1 MADDDRRVS
10 PRHAAYVGAEIDTG
24 DAPARA
30 AITHDGSAT
39 GLLLL
44 TRSELSVGQI
54 IKLNVFFVE
63 GESRMV
69 TGKVVRQE
77 QLDPDEN
84 TLWRTKVAVDLQEPD
99 PELAKAFMALAEQQ
113 SKIYGGSG
121 EGESSE

>member
-1 MADDDRRVS
+1 MTDDDDRRIS
-10 PRHAAYVGAEIDTG
+10 PRHFAYVGAEIDIG
-24 DAPARA
+24 DGPARA

-44 TRSELSVGQI
+44 TRSDLEIGQT

-63 GESRMV
+63 GESRSV

-77 QLDPDEN
+77 PLNPDEN
-84 TLWRTKVAVDLQEPD
+84 TLWRTKVAVDLDEPD

-113 SKIYGGSG
+113 SKIYGGG
-121 EGESSE
+121 AG